1 MSASAHGKRS
11 SRPSRMAEVSADRG
25 WVITKDDFEPWQERD
40 VEALLTIGNG
50 YLGTRGAVEE
60 ATPASRPATLIAGV
74 YDAPP
79 GDEATPTLYVAPN
92 WLNVRVSVEG
102 EPLMLS
108 RGTILEHRRTLDLRR
123 GVLHRQWRQRDPDGR
138 ITRLTTLRFAS
149 LADRHLL
156 FHRIEVM
163 PENYSGL
170 VSLEVRLDGVV
181 ARRSGADPPGASGA
195 GDAAQDETLALA
207 RTATSGIS
215 VSITEHDALRAPGDK
230 LAAERTV
237 SKDAEG
243 FEATWQWKASLG
255 QVYTLDRT
263 LAVYTS
269 RDVAD
274 PAEAAARH
282 LHEVKRRDA
291 NDLLAAHTEAW
302 ARRWDSADIEVEGD
316 DEAQLALRFG
326 LYHLIIAGNPDDE
339 RVSIGART
347 LSGKA
352 YRGHVFW
359 DTDIFMLPFFV
370 FTHPAT
376 ARALLMYRYHT
387 LPQARREA
395 EQQGY
400 RGALYAWESTV
411 TGAETTP
418 REATLPSGEIVPILT
433 GQYEDHISADVAY
446 AVWQYWRATGDSDF
460 FAQAGAEIVLECA
473 RFWAS
478 RAVAD
483 AENRYHIRRVMGPD
497 EYHEIVD
504 DNAYTNG
511 MARWTLERGVETLD
525 WLSRNAPQRLADLGE
540 RMNLAPQE
548 PEEWRHI
555 AAGLVTHFDPATR
568 LFEQFTGYF
577 ALEHIDLSP
586 YEGRLVALDVMLG
599 NDTIRRSQVTKQ
611 ADVLM
616 LLHLLADEFDRETL
630 EANFRYYEPRT
641 AHGSSLSP
649 AIHALLAAR
658 LGDTALAKH
667 YFDESIRI
675 DLGDQT
681 GSAAG
686 GIHGANCG
694 GLWQAIVFGVAGMK
708 VHEDGLSFDP
718 HLLPEWRRLRFSVLW
733 RGQRLRVS
741 LTPRRMEVMLEGKE
755 EMRLQVGDGLS
766 LPIEPG
772 RRYQAR
778 LTQGQWST
786 PRGERV

>member
-1 MSASAHGKRS
+1 MN
-11 SRPSRMAEVSADRG
+11 G
-25 WVITKDDFEPWQERD
+25 WSLIYEGFDPWRERD
-40 VEALLTIGNG
+40 IEALLTIGNG

-60 ATPASRPATLIAGV
+60 GTPASRPATFIAGV

-108 RGTILEHRRTLDLRR
+108 RETMLEHRRSLNLRQ
-123 GVLHRQWRQRDPDGR
+123 GVLHREWRHRDSDGR

-170 VSLEVRLDGVV
+170 VSLEVRLDGAVG
-181 ARRSGADPPGASGA
+181 RRSRTAPEGAQS
-195 GDAAQDETLALA
+195 ETLAVA

-215 VSITEHDALRAPGDK
+215 IAIAEYDALRASADK
-230 LAAERTV
+230 VAAECTV
-237 SKDAEG
+237 SK
-243 FEATWQWKASLG
+243 EAQGVEVTWQWKATVG
-255 QVYTLDRT
+255 QVYTLDRSVV
-263 LAVYTS
+263 VYTS

-274 PAEAAARH
+274 PAEAAAKH
-282 LHEVKRRDA
+282 LREVKTQDA
-291 NDLLAAHTEAW
+291 NGLLAAHAEAW
-302 ARRWDSADIEVEGD
+302 ARRWDTADIEIDGD
-316 DEAQLALRFG
+316 EEAQLALRFG
-326 LYHLIIAGNPDDE
+326 LYHLMIAGNPDDE

-347 LSGKA
+347 LSGRA

-359 DTDIFMLPFFV
+359 DTDIFVLPFFV
-370 FTHPAT
+370 FTHPPT
-376 ARALLMYRYHT
+376 ARAMLMYRYHT
-387 LPQARREA
+387 LPAARREA
-395 EQQGY
+395 EQHGC
-400 RGALYAWESTV
+400 RGALYAWESAI
-411 TGAETTP
+411 TGVETAP
-418 REATLPSGEIVPILT
+418 REATLPSGDTIPILT
-433 GQYEDHISADVAY
+433 GEYEDHISADVPY
-446 AVWQYWRATGDSDF
+446 AVWQYWRATDDTGF
-460 FAQAGAEIVLECA
+460 FTQAGAEIMLECA

-478 RAVAD
+478 RAEAD
-483 AENRYHIRRVMGPD
+483 AENRYHIRRVIGPD

-511 MARWTLERGVETLD
+511 MARWTLERGVETMD
-525 WLSRNAPQRLADLGE
+525 WLSRNAPQRLADLAE

-555 AAGLVTHFDPATR
+555 AAGLVTQFDPATR
-568 LFEQFTGYF
+568 LFEQFAGYF
-577 ALEHIDLSP
+577 ALDHMDISP
-586 YEGRLVALDVMLG
+586 YEGRLVALDMLLG
-599 NDTIRRSQVTKQ
+599 GERISRSQVIKQ

-616 LLHLLADEFDRETL
+616 LLHLLADGFDRETL

-641 AHGSSLSP
+641 GHGSSLSP

-658 LGDTALAKH
+658 LADTTLVQR

-675 DLGDQT
+675 DLGDQI

-686 GIHGANCG
+686 GIHGATHG
-694 GLWQAIVFGVAGMK
+694 GLWQAVVFGVAGMK
-708 VHEDGLSFDP
+708 VREDGMSFDP

-733 RGQRLRVS
+733 RGRRLRV
-741 LTPRRMEVMLEGKE
+741 LMTPRRMEVMLEGKE
-755 EMRLQVGDGLS
+755 GMSLQVGDGPS

-772 RRYQAR
+772 RRYRALLR
-778 LTQGQWST
+778 RGRWSALEEE
-786 PRGERV
+786 RG

>member
-1 MSASAHGKRS
+1 MN
-11 SRPSRMAEVSADRG
+11 G
-25 WVITKDDFEPWQERD
+25 WSLIFEGFDPWRERD
-40 VEALLTIGNG
+40 IEALLTIGNG

-60 ATPASRPATLIAGV
+60 GTLASRPATFIAGV

-108 RGTILEHRRTLDLRR
+108 RETMLEHRRSLNLRQ
-123 GVLHRQWRQRDPDGR
+123 GVLHREWRHRDPDGR
-138 ITRLTTLRFAS
+138 ITRVTTLRFAS

-156 FHRIEVM
+156 FHRVEVM

-170 VSLEVRLDGVV
+170 VSLEVRLDGAV
-181 ARRSGADPPGASGA
+181 ARHSQAGPAGASGA
-195 GDAAQDETLALA
+195 GDGAQGETLALA

-215 VSITEHDALRAPGDK
+215 IAIAEYDALHASADK
-230 LAAERTV
+230 VAAERTV
-237 SKDAEG
+237 SKEAEG
-243 FEATWQWKASLG
+243 VEVTWQWKATLG

-263 LAVYTS
+263 VVIYTS

-274 PAEAAARH
+274 PAAAATKH
-282 LHEVKRRDA
+282 LREVKTQDA
-291 NDLLAAHTEAW
+291 DGLLTAHAEAW
-302 ARRWDSADIEVEGD
+302 ARRWDTADIEVEGD
-316 DEAQLALRFG
+316 EEVQLALRFG
-326 LYHLIIAGNPDDE
+326 LYHLMIAGNPDDE
-339 RVSIGART
+339 RLSIGART
-347 LSGKA
+347 LSGRA

-395 EQQGY
+395 EQHGY
-400 RGALYAWESTV
+400 RGALYAWESAV
-411 TGAETTP
+411 TGAEITP
-418 REATLPSGEIVPILT
+418 REAVLPSGDTIRILT
-433 GQYEDHISADVAY
+433 GEYEDHISADVPY
-446 AVWQYWRATGDSDF
+446 AVWQYWRATGDTDF
-460 FAQAGAEIVLECA
+460 FTRAGAEIMLECA

-478 RAVAD
+478 RAEAD
-483 AENRYHIRRVMGPD
+483 GEKRYHIRRAIGPD
-497 EYHEIVD
+497 EYHEVVD

-525 WLSRNAPQRLADLGE
+525 WLRRNASQRLADLAE
-540 RMNLAPQE
+540 QINLAPQE
-548 PEEWRHI
+548 PEEWSRI
-555 AAGLVTHFDPATR
+555 AAGLVTGFDPATR
-568 LFEQFTGYF
+568 LLEQFTGYF
-577 ALEHIDLSP
+577 TLDQIDLSP
-586 YEGRLVALDVMLG
+586 YEGRLVALDVLLG
-599 NDTIRRSQVTKQ
+599 SEAISRSQVIKQ

-641 AHGSSLSP
+641 GHGSSLSP

-658 LGDTALAKH
+658 LADMALAKR
-667 YFDESIRI
+667 YFNESIRI
-675 DLGDQT
+675 DLGNYI

-686 GIHGANCG
+686 GIHAATYG
-694 GLWQAIVFGVAGMK
+694 GLWQAVVFGVAGMK
-708 VHEDGLSFDP
+708 VREDGLSFDP

-733 RGQRLRVS
+733 RGRRLRVS
-741 LTPRRMEVMLEGKE
+741 LTPRRMEVMLEGEE
-755 EMRLQVGDGLS
+755 EMSLQVGDGPS

-772 RRYQAR
+772 RRYRAR
-778 LTQGQWST
+778 LRRGRWSA
-786 PRGERV
+786 PKEERG